1 MSYWCLSFLNYV
13 PFGGIMDASTSINWL
28 KRESN
33 SRWDK
38 REAEEYDLIIEED
51 TVVGNS
57 VIGFSMLLGD

>member
-1 MSYWCLSFLNYV
+1 
-13 PFGGIMDASTSINWL
+13 MDASTSINWL

-51 TVVGNS
+51 TVAGNS